1 MHVAALL
8 LLSLAMP
15 QPQDRE
21 ASSPRVRAEFR
32 IFSGTEE
39 ITASTRL
46 RIMPTGTR
54 DQPTTL
60 AEGTALATDIAAGIY
75 DVQALR
81 LRQGS
86 IVGIRWAERLV
97 VMYYPDEG
105 GRHLEVI
112 NFEPGFGALQLR
124 AQKGQLDAYEVA
136 IFPTRDRSKP
146 AASPVDGVGY
156 KLFVVPAGRYDVRIR
171 PAGSVAET
179 EETQW
184 FLDIEVPA
192 DRTRIKTIGS

>member
-1 MHVAALL
+1 MNRRVPVA
-8 LLSLAMP
+8 SISSPWPIRVMVP
-15 QPQDRE
+15 VCRNE
-21 ASSPRVRAEFR
+21 ASAWMGRTVPPPRTTGLIARCWVVACSRTSNR
-32 IFSGTEE
+32 STLVGT
-39 ITASTRL
+39 S
-46 RIMPTGTR
+46 
-54 DQPTTL
+54 
-60 AEGTALATDIAAGIY
+60 
-75 DVQALR
+75 
-81 LRQGS
+81 
-86 IVGIRWAERLV
+86 V
-97 VMYYPDEG
+97 VS
-105 GRHLEVI
+105 VFI
-112 NFEPGFGALQLR
+112 
-124 AQKGQLDAYEVA
+124 QKGQLDAYEVA